1 MHKHFKAG
9 FTIVEL
15 AVAVVI
21 IAILAVIATFSLT
34 KVQEESRDAKRAS
47 QATVISEALEKYY
60 DKNGEYP

>member
-34 KVQEESRDAKRAS
+34 KVQ
-47 QATVISEALEKYY
+47 
-60 DKNGEYP
+60 